1 MTGIRYRRL
10 AVALVGVNA
19 SLLGLRYYR
28 HGSFSARPGDDKSW
42 AGSRGGRVMTAEE
55 AAQRSEWLGRFRG
68 EFTPI
73 PDDHSARRISKRSSP
88 DATTYMNA
96 DPRLTSP
103 KTTPADLLLLPDD
116 DDGRPPGARD
126 PGYTIAPSPGKGMG
140 LFATRFIP
148 AHAPILDEEPVLVLP
163 AGGAHMLRA
172 SDLHGFVAQ
181 VFALAP
187 ALRAAAAT
195 LQGERV
201 ALWRPQMEYY
211 GEILRTEAFAV
222 GDPPFAKSNVTD
234 AAATAAAPDASSST
248 CGGESQET
256 VVARRPR
263 PLSLEERSELEHI
276 LRVFYTNAAA
286 LVAPLSLSSS
296 PSSPSST
303 PSAAAAATASNN
315 TTTTTTKMAH
325 VADGLFLTF
334 SRINHACDPNAVW
347 DTCRRRPGVMAI
359 RAARDIRP
367 GEEITIAYFWETTMA
382 EEELAVEQRR
392 ARTLGWGFVCQCL
405 KCGPLVGGSSAVE

>member
-1 MTGIRYRRL
+1 
-10 AVALVGVNA
+10 
-19 SLLGLRYYR
+19 
-28 HGSFSARPGDDKSW
+28 
-42 AGSRGGRVMTAEE
+42 
-55 AAQRSEWLGRFRG
+55 
-68 EFTPI
+68 
-73 PDDHSARRISKRSSP
+73 
-88 DATTYMNA
+88 MNA
-96 DPRLTSP
+96 DPRLTNP
-103 KTTPADLLLLPDD
+103 KTTPADLLLLRDD
-116 DDGRPPGARD
+116 DDDRPPGARD

-140 LFATRFIP
+140 VFATRFIP

-172 SDLHGFVAQ
+172 ADLHGFVAQ

-187 ALRAAAAT
+187 ALREAAAA

-201 ALWRPQMEYY
+201 ALWRPQMEHY
-211 GEILRTEAFAV
+211 GEILRTEAFAA
-222 GDPPFAKSNVTD
+222 PPPATSDVTD
-234 AAATAAAPDASSST
+234 AAAAAAAPDASSGT

-256 VVARRPR
+256 VVARPRPR

-286 LVAPLSLSSS
+286 LVAPLRLPSSSPSPS
-296 PSSPSST
+296 PSSPSSAA
-303 PSAAAAATASNN
+303 AAAAATSHN